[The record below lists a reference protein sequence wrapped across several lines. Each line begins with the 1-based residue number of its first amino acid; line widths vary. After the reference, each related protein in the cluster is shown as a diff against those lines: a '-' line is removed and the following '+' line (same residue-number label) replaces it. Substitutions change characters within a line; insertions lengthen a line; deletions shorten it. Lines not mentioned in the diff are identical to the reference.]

1 MEGPLTWPGQHAGFL
16 GPRHDPWQIKQ
27 DPSKPDFRE
36 ESLALPAGFT
46 VERLDRRRSLLD
58 QIAGEAPRGSIDAQ
72 RDKAISL
79 LVSGR
84 VSGAF
89 ELARE
94 DPKVRDRYGRHM
106 FGQSLLLARRLVQ
119 AGVPIVQVNLGRVQ
133 NWDTHSANFKSL
145 KDRLLPPT
153 DIGVSALLDDLEA
166 HGLLD
171 ETLVV
176 LTGEFG
182 RTPRIGATTG
192 NANTKDGRDHWA
204 ACFSTVLAGAGVRG
218 GQAIGQSDKNGAYPA
233 TRPYTPADLAATIYQ
248 SLGIDPETELRDRF
262 GRPLA
267 LCTGRPIT
275 PLFDGAT
282 A

>member
-1 MEGPLTWPGQHAGFL
+1 MGVVLCAH
-16 GPRHDPWQIKQ
+16 
-27 DPSKPDFRE
+27 
-36 ESLALPAGFT
+36 
-46 VERLDRRRSLLD
+46 
-58 QIAGEAPRGSIDAQ
+58 Q
-72 RDKAISL
+72 RI
-79 LVSGR
+79 
-84 VSGAF
+84 
-89 ELARE
+89 
-94 DPKVRDRYGRHM
+94 
-106 FGQSLLLARRLVQ
+106 
-119 AGVPIVQVNLGRVQ
+119 
-133 NWDTHSANFKSL
+133 
-145 KDRLLPPT
+145 
-153 DIGVSALLDDLEA
+153 DDLEA

-171 ETLVV
+171 ETLVI

-182 RTPRIGATTG
+182 RTPRIGASTG

-233 TRPYTPADLAATIYQ
+233 SRPYTPADLAATIYE